1 MTSKRWLIR
10 NLLAA
15 SSALLMLS
23 AVGCNSAQM
32 HEMQETWR
40 SNWKA
45 NQDRFEHANAEW
57 NATYEQ
63 KFHEDYN
70 RRLRPSQYR
79 LDPVLPDPPP
89 DAATTARAWDTNVY
103 RYPNGSVSAYPT
115 YTLVNYEDAPQ
126 WLEDDYVY
134 AATQPGIV
142 IADIIMLP
150 VLLFVEPPWIDLQ
163 NHGARY
169 APSMTVA
176 PPLPP
181 PGAPAP
187 APQQQ

>member
-10 NLLAA
+10 NLLSA
-15 SSALLMLS
+15 SVLLVLS
-23 AVGCNSAQM
+23 AIGCNSAQM
-32 HEMQETWR
+32 NEMQETWR

-45 NQDRFEHANAEW
+45 NQDRFEHANAQW

-63 KFHEDYN
+63 KFHEDFN

-79 LDPVLPDPPP
+79 LDPVLPDPPA
-89 DAATTARAWDTNVY
+89 DEATMARGWDTDVY
-103 RYPNGSVSAYPT
+103 RYPNGSVLAYPT
-115 YTLVNYEDAPQ
+115 YTLVNYEDAPG
-126 WLEDDYVY
+126 WLQDDYVY
-134 AATQPGIV
+134 AVTQPGIV
-142 IADIIMLP
+142 IADIILMPLW
-150 VLLFVEPPWIDLQ
+150 LFVEPPWIDLQ

-181 PGAPAP
+181 PGAPVP
-187 APQQQ
+187 APQ